1 MKSVE
6 NSEPHNSGAAYAR
19 VLVMRMLL
27 AGGIAVAVAAVIFVA
42 WPPRL
47 SAQDSRAQA
56 RSDTGLQKWVA
67 TAPGRIESK
76 SEEVRL
82 SASMAGRIAEVRV
95 KPNDKVF
102 AGELLVRLDDDEAL
116 ARLASAEANVA
127 LRVRARNED
136 KAKGS
141 PQRRKAEDEVA
152 DAERDVAQ
160 AWARLDNISVN
171 KGTLR
176 SSVEDAAVG
185 GARSA
190 LTRAQEQLRQKQE
203 ALRSAREEQA
213 LPIWSEGDLNVAR
226 ADLTLAEAVLQKT
239 RIRAPIAGS
248 VLQVRA
254 KVGEMAVPSPEQ
266 WLVLMGDVSAL
277 RVRAELDEHDFAKV
291 RIGQRVVVRAYAFPD
306 REFEGRVQSISRFA
320 GPGRLSS
327 RGQRNKLSDVDV
339 VEVVVDLTDP
349 GPLAVGMQVDAY
361 FSPDGGEQQGMR

>member
-1 MKSVE
+1 VTSVG
-6 NSEPHNSGAAYAR
+6 NSETRRGGAECAR
-19 VLVMRMLL
+19 AQGTRLSLPCGIVLL
-27 AGGIAVAVAAVIFVA
+27 AAAVTCVP
-42 WPPRL
+42 WPQTL
-47 SAQDSRAQA
+47 HAQDARPAA
-56 RSDTGLQKWVA
+56 RSDTALQRWVA
-67 TAPGRIESK
+67 TAPGRIESR

-82 SASMAGRIAEVRV
+82 SASIAGRIAEVRV

-127 LRVRARNED
+127 LRVRARNDD

-141 PQRRKAEDEVA
+141 PQRRKAEDDVA

-160 AWARLDNISVN
+160 AWARLDNISAS

-190 LTRAQEQLRQKQE
+190 LTRAQEQLRQKQD
-203 ALRSAREEQA
+203 ALRSAREEAA

-239 RIRAPIAGS
+239 RIRAPIAS
-248 VLQVRA
+248 TVLQIRA

-266 WLVLMGDVSAL
+266 WLVLLGDVSAL

-291 RIGQRVVVRAYAFPD
+291 RVGQRVVVRAYAFPD
-306 REFEGRVQSISRFA
+306 REF
-320 GPGRLSS
+320 
-327 RGQRNKLSDVDV
+327 
-339 VEVVVDLTDP
+339 

-361 FSPDGGEQQGMR
+361 FSADGSEQQGMR